1 MSKGTT
7 KELARINGRGH
18 AGGWHAQRLQERATS
33 EGRTMADLCLDSN
46 RDTAAFNVP
55 AEAVR
60 IHRGRVFYRF
70 ADGSEVDFPQVGQ
83 GDRGG

>member
-7 KELARINGRGH
+7 TELARINGRRH
-18 AGGWHAQRLQERATS
+18 AAGWHAQRLQES
-33 EGRTMADLCLDSN
+33 EGRTMADLFLDST
-46 RDTAAFNVP
+46 RDTAAFDVP

-70 ADGSEVDFPQVGQ
+70 ADGSEVDFPHVRPGVRE
-83 GDRGG
+83 G